1 MSKKWCE
8 FAESQCLTHCGVVL
22 FTIAPRFSL
31 VCADLHLQSGMRC
44 YSYAPTTVL
53 GAAAMAGRRMTTVA
67 SGPASFAS
75 LLAIAAVE
83 FHGCEC
89 ILRTPLHISQMRE
102 SVSFFGAP
110 RSRWCCVC
118 GCAPVCVL
126 ESWGAVRGAV
136 CDWCRPLF
144 THPTAGSNLYN
155 KGLTGPLPLS
165 WGNALE
171 YVTSM

>member
-118 GCAPVCVL
+118 GCYRMRVGMLGCC
-126 ESWGAVRGAV
+126 EGTV
-136 CDWCRPLF
+136 CDWYRPLI
-144 THPTAGSNLYN
+144 THPTACSNLN
-155 KGLTGPLPLS
+155 NEGLTGPLPLS

-171 YVTSM
+171 YVTYM